1 MESVYQSEVGDNY
14 SNVVV
19 RNYIANGVDS
29 SLVATSLLATMMMV
43 PTVMINHWCNSLG
56 SVMMATMMTNH

>member
-19 RNYIANGVDS
+19 RNYIANGVGS

-43 PTVMINHWCNSLG
+43 PTVMINHW
-56 SVMMATMMTNH
+56 